1 MLVRFALHNI
11 MQALFNSFMH
21 HAKVIDGDRVFFRF
35 SFASAILI
43 FLVLIGIILSLIDG
57 GWLALSKFGPGFIFN
72 NQWDPVAGEFGAA
85 AAIYGTLVSSLIAIV
100 IAIPVGL
107 GTAIFLAEL
116 APAWISKPVGMAIE
130 LLAAVPS
137 IIYGMWGLFVFA
149 PWFSEGF
156 QMWALDNLV
165 NLPLIGSWFDGP
177 PLGIGLLTAG
187 IILSFMILPIITAL
201 TRDALKTVPNVVR
214 EAAYGIGA
222 TPFEVIT
229 RVLLPSIKNAAVGA
243 GILGLGRALGETM
256 AVAFVIGG
264 ANRIEISLFMPA
276 SSISSTIAQQFNEA
290 TNALHISSLI
300 SLGLVLFILTF
311 VVMGAARLLLKK
323 R

>member
-1 MLVRFALHNI
+1 MHSTTSALTLRPGAIN
-11 MQALFNSFMH
+11 
-21 HAKVIDGDRVFFRF
+21 GDFIFHRL
-35 SFASAILI
+35 SFASAVLI
-43 FLVLIGIILSLIDG
+43 FLVLIGIIISLIDG
-57 GWLALSKFGPGFIFN
+57 GWEALVKFGPGFIFSN
-72 NQWDPVAGEFGAA
+72 TWDPVGGEFGAA
-85 AAIYGTLVSSLIAIV
+85 AAIYGTLVSSLIAIL

-107 GTAIFLAEL
+107 GTAVFLAEL
-116 APAWISKPVGMAIE
+116 APGWISKPVGMAIE

-156 QMWALDNLV
+156 QFWALENLV
-165 NLPLIGSWFDGP
+165 TLPLIGPWFDGP
-177 PLGIGLLTAG
+177 PIGIGLLTAG

-222 TPFEVIT
+222 TPYEVIT
-229 RVLLPSIKNAAVGA
+229 RVLLPTIKNAAVGA

-264 ANRIEISLFMPA
+264 ANRIETSLFMPA

-290 TNALHISSLI
+290 TNELHIASLI

-311 VVMGAARLLLKK
+311 VVMGAARLLLRK

>member
-1 MLVRFALHNI
+1 MHSTTSALTLRPGAIN
-11 MQALFNSFMH
+11 
-21 HAKVIDGDRVFFRF
+21 GDSVFHRL
-35 SFASAILI
+35 SFASAVLI

-57 GWLALSKFGPGFIFN
+57 GWQALAKFGPGFIFN
-72 NQWDPVAGEFGAA
+72 NTWDPVGGEFGAA

-100 IAIPVGL
+100 IAIPIGL

-116 APAWISKPVGMAIE
+116 APEWISRPVGMAIE

-156 QMWALDNLV
+156 QFWALENLV
-165 NLPLIGSWFDGP
+165 NIPLIGPWFDGP
-177 PLGIGLLTAG
+177 PIGIGLLTAG

-222 TPFEVIT
+222 TPYEVIT
-229 RVLLPSIKNAAVGA
+229 RVLLPTIKNAAVGA

-264 ANRIEISLFMPA
+264 ANRIETSLFMPA

-290 TNALHISSLI
+290 TNELHIASLI

-311 VVMGAARLLLKK
+311 VVMGAARILLRK

>member
-1 MLVRFALHNI
+1 MHSTPSALTLRPGTIN
-11 MQALFNSFMH
+11 
-21 HAKVIDGDRVFFRF
+21 GDSIFYRL
-35 SFASAILI
+35 SFASAVLI
-43 FLVLIGIILSLIDG
+43 FLVLTGIIISLIDG
-57 GWLALSKFGPGFIFN
+57 GWQALAKFGPGFIFSN
-72 NQWDPVAGEFGAA
+72 TWDPVGGEFGAA
-85 AAIYGTLVSSLIAIV
+85 AAIYGTLVSSLIAIL

-107 GTAIFLAEL
+107 GTAVFLAEL
-116 APAWISKPVGMAIE
+116 APDWISKPVGMAIE

-156 QMWALDNLV
+156 QLWALENLV
-165 NLPLIGSWFDGP
+165 DLPLIGPWFDGP
-177 PLGIGLLTAG
+177 PIGIGLLTAG

-201 TRDALKTVPNVVR
+201 TRDALKTVPDVVR

-222 TPFEVIT
+222 TPYEVIT
-229 RVLLPSIKNAAVGA
+229 RVLLPTIKNAVVNA

-264 ANRIEISLFMPA
+264 ANRIETSLFMPA

-290 TNALHISSLI
+290 TNELHIASLI
-300 SLGLVLFILTF
+300 SLGLVLFIITF
-311 VVMGAARLLLKK
+311 VVMGTARLLLRK

>member
-1 MLVRFALHNI
+1 MHSTTSALTLRPGAIN
-11 MQALFNSFMH
+11 
-21 HAKVIDGDRVFFRF
+21 GDSIFHRL
-35 SFASAILI
+35 SFASAVLI

-57 GWLALSKFGPGFIFN
+57 GWQALAKFGPGFIFSN
-72 NQWDPVAGEFGAA
+72 TWDPVGGEFGAA

-116 APAWISKPVGMAIE
+116 APDWISKPVGMAIE

-156 QMWALDNLV
+156 QFWALENLV
-165 NLPLIGSWFDGP
+165 NIPLIGPWFDGP
-177 PLGIGLLTAG
+177 PIGIGLLTAG

-222 TPFEVIT
+222 TPYEVIT
-229 RVLLPSIKNAAVGA
+229 RVLLPTIKNAAVGA

-264 ANRIEISLFMPA
+264 ANRIETSLFMPA

-290 TNALHISSLI
+290 TNEMHIASLI

-311 VVMGAARLLLKK
+311 VVMGAARILLRK

>member
-1 MLVRFALHNI
+1 MITLSLPRTYNADSVFYRL
-11 MQALFNSFMH
+11 SF
-21 HAKVIDGDRVFFRF
+21 
-35 SFASAILI
+35 SSAVLIL
-43 FLVLIGIILSLIDG
+43 LVLIGIILSLIDG
-57 GWLALSKFGPGFIFN
+57 GWQAIAEFGPGFVFSNI
-72 NQWDPVAGEFGAA
+72 WDPVNSQFGAA
-85 AAIYGTLVSSLIAIV
+85 AAVYGTLVSSLIAIV

-116 APAWISKPVGMAIE
+116 APDWVSVPVGKAIE

-156 QMWALDNLV
+156 QFWALQNLSG
-165 NLPLIGSWFDGP
+165 LPLIGPWFNGP
-177 PLGIGLLTAG
+177 PIGIGLLTAG
-187 IILSFMILPIITAL
+187 IILSIMIIPIITAL
-201 TRDALKTVPNVVR
+201 TRDALKSIPNVVR

-222 TPFEVIT
+222 TPLEVIG

-243 GILGLGRALGETM
+243 SILALGRALGETM

-264 ANRIEISLFMPA
+264 ANRIETSLFMPA

-290 TNALHISSLI
+290 TNEMHIASLI

-311 VVMGAARLLLKK
+311 IVMGIARLLLRKK
-323 R
+323 

>member
-1 MLVRFALHNI
+1 MVKTALLTVMHATSLSLRPGAINGDGIFARL
-11 MQALFNSFMH
+11 SFT
-21 HAKVIDGDRVFFRF
+21 
-35 SFASAILI
+35 SAIVIL
-43 FLVLIGIILSLIDG
+43 LMLIGIILSLIDG
-57 GWLALSKFGPGFIFN
+57 GWEAMVRFGPSFIVSDTWN
-72 NQWDPVAGEFGAA
+72 PVGGEFGAA

-116 APAWISKPVGMAIE
+116 APGWLSRPVGVAIE

-156 QMWALDNLV
+156 QLWALDHLV
-165 NLPLIGSWFDGP
+165 ALPLIGAWFDGP
-177 PLGIGLLTAG
+177 PIGIGLLTSG

-201 TRDALKTVPNVVR
+201 TRDALKTIPSVVR

-222 TPFEVIT
+222 TPYEVIT
-229 RVLLPSIKNAAVGA
+229 RVLLPTIKNAAVGA

-264 ANRIEISLFMPA
+264 ANRIETSLFMPA

-290 TNALHISSLI
+290 TDPLHISSLI
-300 SLGLVLFILTF
+300 YLGLVLFILTF
-311 VVMGAARLLLKK
+311 VVMGTARLLLKK

>member
-1 MLVRFALHNI
+1 MFTSTMPRRFNGDSVFYRL
-11 MQALFNSFMH
+11 SFT
-21 HAKVIDGDRVFFRF
+21 
-35 SFASAILI
+35 SAILI

-57 GWLALSKFGPGFIFN
+57 GWMALAEFGPGFVFRNI
-72 NQWDPVAGEFGAA
+72 WDPVNSEFGAA
-85 AAIYGTLVSSLIAIV
+85 AAVYGTLVSSLIAIA
-100 IAIPVGL
+100 IAIPIGL

-116 APAWISKPVGMAIE
+116 APDWISIPVGKAIE

-156 QMWALDNLV
+156 QFWALQNLTG
-165 NLPLIGSWFDGP
+165 LPLIGPWFDGP
-177 PLGIGLLTAG
+177 PIGIGLLTAG

-201 TRDALKTVPNVVR
+201 TRDALKTIPNVVR

-229 RVLLPSIKNAAVGA
+229 RVLMPSIKNAAVGA
-243 GILGLGRALGETM
+243 SILGLGRALGETM

-264 ANRIEISLFMPA
+264 ANRIETSLFMPA

-290 TNALHISSLI
+290 TNEMHIASLI
-300 SLGLVLFILTF
+300 SLGLVLFVLTF
-311 VVMGAARLLLKK
+311 IVMGTARLLLRKK
-323 R
+323 

>member
-1 MLVRFALHNI
+1 MLTLSLPRT
-11 MQALFNSFMH
+11 FNADSVFYRLSFT
-21 HAKVIDGDRVFFRF
+21 
-35 SFASAILI
+35 SAIVI
-43 FLVLIGIILSLIDG
+43 FLLLTGIILTLVDG
-57 GWLALSKFGPGFIFN
+57 GWIALVEFGPSFIFSN
-72 NQWDPVAGEFGAA
+72 VWDPVNSQFGAA
-85 AAIYGTLVSSLIAIV
+85 AAVYGTLVSSLIAIV

-116 APAWISKPVGMAIE
+116 VPGWISIPVGKAIE

-156 QMWALDNLV
+156 QFWALQHLAD
-165 NLPLIGSWFDGP
+165 LPLIGVWFNGP
-177 PLGIGLLTAG
+177 PIGIGLLTAG
-187 IILSFMILPIITAL
+187 IILSIMIMPIITAL
-201 TRDALKTVPNVVR
+201 TRDALKSIPNVVR
-214 EAAYGIGA
+214 EAAYGVGA

-264 ANRIEISLFMPA
+264 ANRIETSLFMPA

-290 TNALHISSLI
+290 TNDMHIASLV

-311 VVMGAARLLLKK
+311 IVMGIARMLLRSK
-323 R
+323 